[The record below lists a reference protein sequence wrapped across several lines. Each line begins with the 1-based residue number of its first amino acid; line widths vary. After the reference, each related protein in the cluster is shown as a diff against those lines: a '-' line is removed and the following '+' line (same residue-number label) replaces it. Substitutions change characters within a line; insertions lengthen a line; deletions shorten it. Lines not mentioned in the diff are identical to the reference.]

1 MSDGQS
7 WKEESEATKARS
19 RNSGGNDDIERG
31 YMSCPLCDA
40 EIPISNEERDRGDDV
55 YCSFCQV
62 DYKIRKTQDD
72 EIYLEGD
79 Y

>member
-7 WKEESEATKARS
+7 WKEQSEAAKARS
-19 RNSGGNDDIERG
+19 RKSGVKDDIESG

-40 EIPISNEERDRGDDV
+40 EIPVSNEEKEGQDDV
-55 YCSFCQV
+55 YCSFCQL